1 MFKITALHDWLE
13 RLRILHPIAGV
24 VHVGAS
30 LPAAEQYAQWNVA
43 RVTFVEAQAS
53 KCAALAP
60 HMAGRSGWGTVEA
73 TVADSRREVVFHLAS
88 NPDESGLIPPESLR
102 SVWQNLAESG
112 QERREAVPLASL
124 LTSEAHAACNWLV
137 VDCFPAVPVLAG
149 LGERLAGFDVVLCR
163 ALMGDRLLPKAGIT
177 QAAIATHLK
186 ANGFQ
191 TVMGAASRH
200 PQVGCVLHVRNW
212 RAQCDAQETRCL
224 AAQAAAQTAA
234 QEKDTLL
241 QERQARIEALT
252 KEKAALAQEKDKLLQ
267 ERQARIEAL
276 TKEKTA
282 LATERN
288 TANNQI
294 KTLQGKLEELEKNHL
309 DLGMNSEL
317 LKEEIFKAEGQIELI
332 KDLLLPRVEPLPA
345 VPGRRTG
352 RKRVRG

>member
-13 RLRILHPIAGV
+13 RLRILHPIVGV

-88 NPDESGLIPPESLR
+88 NPDESGLTPPESLR

-186 ANGFQ
+186 ANGFK

-200 PQVGCVLHVRNW
+200 PQVGYVLHVRNW
-212 RAQCDAQETRCL
+212 RAQCDVLEAQRL
-224 AAQAAAQTAA
+224 AAHTTA
-234 QEKDTLL
+234 QEKDKLL
-241 QERQARIEALT
+241 QERQERIDTLT

-267 ERQARIEAL
+267 ERQARIDTL
-276 TKEKTA
+276 TKEKAA

-317 LKEEIFKAEGQIELI
+317 LKEELFKAEGQIELI